1 MDESII
7 IFTKYYSEAVV
18 EVLNEYDLNISI
30 ICLSSY
36 EQVLEYVKTTPN
48 IRGVVFLEN
57 KPSQSVY
64 KAYSEILTTLDEIAE
79 ASKQPL
85 CVSILCNTD
94 TIVRIIGRIKTTH
107 IDITHK
113 KFALFNTD
121 LLKYE
126 GIATVIANT
135 VGIMNQT
142 ILLELYQADVKLYS
156 DNNKLDLLKT
166 CMLIAT
172 IPLSEL
178 DNLSTEVDR
187 FPELQKLRYLRE
199 NSDKDDIYL
208 KPETHS
214 IFNSFYR
221 QCIERR
227 KQDEMEV
234 TRGY

>member
-48 IRGVVFLEN
+48 IRGVIFLEN

-64 KAYSEILTTLDEIAE
+64 KAYNEILTTLDEIAE

-85 CVSILCNTD
+85 CVSILSNTD
-94 TIVRIIGRIKTTH
+94 MIPRVIGRIKTSH
-107 IDITHK
+107 IDITFK
-113 KFALFNTD
+113 KFAMFNTD

-135 VGIMNQT
+135 IGIMNQT
-142 ILLELYQADVKLYS
+142 ILLELHQEDVKLYS
-156 DNNKLDLLKT
+156 DNNKLELLKT

-172 IPLSEL
+172 VPFSEL
-178 DNLSTEVDR
+178 DNLNVEIER

-199 NSDKDDIYL
+199 YSDKDNVYL
-208 KPETHS
+208 KPENYS

-227 KQDEMEV
+227 KQDEMEI